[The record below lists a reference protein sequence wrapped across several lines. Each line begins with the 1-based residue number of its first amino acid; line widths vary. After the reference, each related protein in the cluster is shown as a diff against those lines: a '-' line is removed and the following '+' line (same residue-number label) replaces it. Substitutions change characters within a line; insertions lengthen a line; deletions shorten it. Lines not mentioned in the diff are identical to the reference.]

1 MNRYLIQIYRQ
12 PSAGTSNQLTFKV
25 YEEDVHSKKF
35 TIVEHFGIFNPPLER
50 SEVGYS
56 NLAILSPRTSDQIFW
71 YEYFGDFQPGI
82 LSEMAMN
89 FLKQTQNFDDQ
100 LKLFVSWIEQ
110 NRLAERII

>member
-1 MNRYLIQIYRQ
+1 VD
-12 PSAGTSNQLTFKV
+12 V
-25 YEEDVHSKKF
+25 Y
-35 TIVEHFGIFNPPLER
+35 
-50 SEVGYS
+50 
-56 NLAILSPRTSDQIFW
+56 FW

-89 FLKQTQNFDDQ
+89 FLKQTQNFDNQ